1 MEYKLL
7 TLCGNFI
14 KVNRMTK
21 KQVTWVEETR
31 CCRLEPAQK
40 SILLEAMDADPQV
53 AENPDLMAIAIEF
66 RLKPLISA
74 NSVAGQRQ
82 SGGESKAFKQLKQ
95 DCAQL
100 KAEHPHQVC
109 FTTDPAQVEQAAQLV
124 FR

>member
-1 MEYKLL
+1 MLI
-7 TLCGNFI
+7 TCGTFVKTN
-14 KVNRMTK
+14 K
-21 KQVTWVEETR
+21 KTRTQVVWVEETR
-31 CCRLEPAQK
+31 
-40 SILLEAMDADPQV
+40 SVLLKDDEKTELIDTMGFDEQV